1 MTQQRAHWY
10 ILCHPLLGLPFRCRI
25 DHYPR
30 TDTVQLSP
38 LKSGIRLLINEIERN
53 PDFGRFS
60 KNVPFRT
67 LFDKLMNLIYD
78 EINYMG
84 LLSILELIMVLLKRH
99 SFVILSDLNPLT
111 GEVLESTNIK
121 VKNTRGTI
129 K

>member
-1 MTQQRAHWY
+1 ME
-10 ILCHPLLGLPFRCRI
+10 
-25 DHYPR
+25 
-30 TDTVQLSP
+30 
-38 LKSGIRLLINEIERN
+38 SGIRLLINEIERN